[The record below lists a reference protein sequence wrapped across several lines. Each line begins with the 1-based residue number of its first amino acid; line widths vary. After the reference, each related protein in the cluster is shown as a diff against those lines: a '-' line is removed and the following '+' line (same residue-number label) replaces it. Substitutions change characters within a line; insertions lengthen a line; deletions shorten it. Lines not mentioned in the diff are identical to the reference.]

1 MYLRLQTFN
10 LYYIMALTLGGLEDL
25 TGLFP
30 GATQCAAG
38 TTPSAAY
45 SGPAVPV
52 GNGYIAIPLQSIKYT
67 GSEPNRWTIGSL
79 GSGNAATPAAG
90 SSMPGLEAASV
101 TGSFRKFARGMC
113 ESLYNYTTGSLT
125 GTNAYTYWG
134 QSAGS
139 YSVYNATTLS
149 KSYSTTLYY
158 EIGDSVASK
167 PDVS

>member
-1 MYLRLQTFN
+1 
-10 LYYIMALTLGGLEDL
+10 MALTLGGLEDL

-30 GATQCAAG
+30 GATKCAAG
-38 TTPSAAY
+38 ATPSASY
-45 SGPAVPV
+45 TGPTVSAD
-52 GNGYIAIPLQSIKYT
+52 NGYIAIPLQSIKYT
-67 GSEPNRWTIGSL
+67 GSEVNRWTIGSL
-79 GSGNAATPAAG
+79 GSGNAAVPADG
-90 SSMPGLEAASV
+90 TGPGLEGASV